1 MTLENLIL
9 NTVGCGLGSV
19 RKFRL
24 ILRRC
29 RVNIA
34 TLTASLNQLPSKGE
48 VYIDMKYKLNLYI

>member
-9 NTVGCGLGSV
+9 NTVGCDLKNV

-24 ILRRC
+24 ILRKC
-29 RVNIA
+29 KVNIK
-34 TLTASLNQLPSKGE
+34 TLIESLNQLPSKGE